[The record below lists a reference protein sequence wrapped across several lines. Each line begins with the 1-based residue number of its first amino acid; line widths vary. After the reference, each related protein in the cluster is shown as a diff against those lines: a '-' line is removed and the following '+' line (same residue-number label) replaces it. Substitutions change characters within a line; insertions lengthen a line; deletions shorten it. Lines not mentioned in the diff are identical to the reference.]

1 MSDRILVWVLS
12 AALSLVMTSSG
23 MVANRMITQLD
34 SLSVRMSMTELQ
46 NAALLE
52 TKLEMERRLI
62 RIEDKLDVVR
72 SKQ

>member
-12 AALSLVMTSSG
+12 VALSLVMTSSG

-34 SLSVRMSMTELQ
+34 SLSVRMSMAELQ